1 MKHLTAAATLATTL
15 AAGTA
20 CEAQTVQIGQDHAPP
35 GSIFLAGYRSD
46 AVNGP
51 LAGVWITEFFR
62 TIDHPR
68 RFLARRVLATPA
80 GEEQVQSIDEQN
92 CSALSAVLESLNGL
106 PMAEVRIQN
115 LSRQPG
121 VVPFYPNSLTVRTEA
136 TSYTIWARAAQ
147 ADGSPADL
155 RVSATGGHIGG
166 WGEFADQ
173 LLSPCWHQASE

>member
-1 MKHLTAAATLATTL
+1 MKHFTVAATLATTL

-20 CEAQTVQIGQDHAPP
+20 SEAQTVQIGQDHAPP
-35 GSIFLAGYRSD
+35 GSNFLAGYRSG

-68 RFLARRVLATPA
+68 RFLGRRALAATA

-92 CSALSAVLESLNGL
+92 CPALSAVLESLNGL

-121 VVPFYPNSLTVRTEA
+121 VVPFYPNSLTILTE
-136 TSYTIWARAAQ
+136 TKNYTIWAMAAQ

-155 RVSATGGHIGG
+155 RVSATGGQIGG